1 MRWRNYQ
8 GVEKP
13 IEEIDDMHLANILK
27 WIEEHSY
34 HYPTKIYLE
43 FKKEAEKRKLTAAFL
58 NKAPYPHLNRDGKWI
73 LFINGQPTV
82 VGR

>member
-27 WIEEHSY
+27 WIAECQ
-34 HYPTKIYLE
+34 HYPLSTYLAFQAEAKKRNLTSE
-43 FKKEAEKRKLTAAFL
+43 FLD
-58 NKAPYPHLNRDGKWI
+58 KAPYPHKNKDGKWI
-73 LFINGQPTV
+73 QFINGRPTV